1 MEKLEDNEE
10 NLKDFNVYYL
20 NFSKVYEIA
29 MMIDNQVVK
38 SVQKE
43 KSNGLEDTYMVDASL
58 SLKGNKHFLNSVK
71 ASMGSNSSEKIISN
85 AKVVESIE
93 VQTTKSILLRRIIG
107 FCKKT
112 LSVTN
117 LSEGDLIKVDN
128 VKMRLLDEEALRQFL
143 LLKRDALKGLRVEG
157 MDVNNIINSMLQ
169 DYAYIMVGKLE
180 NNEEIIVKI
189 PMEAQAEFEN
199 KYNIDDL
206 LMGHVSV
213 VGIYKREVQSDT
225 ITSNTL
231 SFFQDKG
238 EEKNGVI
245 PSRII
250 KSGHEEVAKKSNKK
264 NIERMYPFV
273 DTLAIIQDVNFVKI
287 QTKQIHWWNKFG
299 MWLSRIGR

>member
-143 LLKRDALKGLRVEG
+143 LLKR
-157 MDVNNIINSMLQ
+157 I
-169 DYAYIMVGKLE
+169 
-180 NNEEIIVKI
+180 
-189 PMEAQAEFEN
+189 
-199 KYNIDDL
+199 
-206 LMGHVSV
+206 
-213 VGIYKREVQSDT
+213 
-225 ITSNTL
+225 
-231 SFFQDKG
+231 
-238 EEKNGVI
+238 
-245 PSRII
+245 
-250 KSGHEEVAKKSNKK
+250 
-264 NIERMYPFV
+264 
-273 DTLAIIQDVNFVKI
+273 
-287 QTKQIHWWNKFG
+287 
-299 MWLSRIGR
+299 